1 MFAKVLG
8 WVGLG
13 EKVKQ
18 VHGTRRVST
27 IFEKGQLWRL
37 GGEMRSF
44 QRGSVGFHW
53 VPRRIVG
60 GFHNRV
66 KGEGRVRIEVP
77 WLVGRWN
84 TL

>member
-1 MFAKVLG
+1 MRRGHFRGLYLCAVVLVVIGLSFLEAKVISMHPLN
-8 WVGLG
+8 
-13 EKVKQ
+13 
-18 VHGTRRVST
+18 
-27 IFEKGQLWRL
+27 
-37 GGEMRSF
+37 

-60 GFHNRV
+60 GFHNWV

-84 TL
+84 IL